1 MIMNNNLYH
10 WHDEQMVK
18 HEMQEVRHAVEQER
32 LLREAGLT
40 RPSPFV
46 RVAKVLSQWLS
57 ARRIP
62 ALDSASRVREAKR
75 SKREKTGK
83 ALGSHSE

>member
-32 LLREAGLT
+32 LLREAGLR
-40 RPSPFV
+40 RPSLLL
-46 RVAKVLSQWLS
+46 RVVKRMSQWLT
-57 ARRIP
+57 
-62 ALDSASRVREAKR
+62 ASRIRVQNHSSCGRE
-75 SKREKTGK
+75 SSQSPSEKSGK
-83 ALGSHSE
+83 PLGSHNE